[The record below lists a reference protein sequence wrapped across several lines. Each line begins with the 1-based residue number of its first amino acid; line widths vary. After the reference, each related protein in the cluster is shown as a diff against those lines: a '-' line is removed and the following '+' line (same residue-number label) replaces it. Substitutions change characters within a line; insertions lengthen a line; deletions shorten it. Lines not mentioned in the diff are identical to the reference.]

1 MILLETN
8 RPEYR
13 NDIAEEIRLFFG
25 QTEIVLAGE
34 ENGGQPELSISV
46 QLAAAPGCATATAK
60 CSGAMQSETI
70 AFDGADHLTVKRF
83 EKRAVKIAVFR
94 LLQQLFPRVIPW
106 GSLTGIRPTKLFREL
121 TVQSGAEAARDA
133 FLRLYDVTPD
143 KIRLAE
149 SICEAQR
156 DMIASVG
163 ERDFDVYV
171 NIPFCP
177 TKCLYCSF
185 PSQILGK
192 EDALT
197 PYLEKLFIDISEGA
211 ALMRERGYRL
221 RCMYVGGGTPTVLST
236 EQLDRLIS
244 TLKICYGSLGNEITV
259 EAGRPDTITE
269 DKLLVLREHGVQRI
283 SINPQSMNDDTLC
296 RIGRAHTADDVER
309 AFSLARSI
317 GFPVINM
324 DLIAGLPGEHV
335 DDFCGSLQ
343 RVQRL
348 SPANMTV
355 HTLAIKRSS
364 RLIERLDEYPLPTAS
379 DVEQMLSAGAE
390 TAQSLGMQP
399 YYMYRQKYMS
409 GNLENVGYAKQDSIC
424 MYNIDMME
432 ETTNIM
438 AHGASAM
445 SKRVFGY
452 ENRVERIP
460 NPKDV
465 KTYFDKLPTI
475 LLEKRALFD

>member
-83 EKRAVKIAVFR
+83 EKRVVKIAVFR

-133 FLRLYDVTPD
+133 FLRLYDVTLD

-192 EDALT
+192 
-197 PYLEKLFIDISEGA
+197 
-211 ALMRERGYRL
+211 
-221 RCMYVGGGTPTVLST
+221 
-236 EQLDRLIS
+236 
-244 TLKICYGSLGNEITV
+244 
-259 EAGRPDTITE
+259 
-269 DKLLVLREHGVQRI
+269 
-283 SINPQSMNDDTLC
+283 
-296 RIGRAHTADDVER
+296 
-309 AFSLARSI
+309 
-317 GFPVINM
+317 
-324 DLIAGLPGEHV
+324 
-335 DDFCGSLQ
+335 
-343 RVQRL
+343 
-348 SPANMTV
+348 
-355 HTLAIKRSS
+355 
-364 RLIERLDEYPLPTAS
+364 
-379 DVEQMLSAGAE
+379 
-390 TAQSLGMQP
+390 
-399 YYMYRQKYMS
+399 
-409 GNLENVGYAKQDSIC
+409 
-424 MYNIDMME
+424 
-432 ETTNIM
+432 
-438 AHGASAM
+438 
-445 SKRVFGY
+445 
-452 ENRVERIP
+452 
-460 NPKDV
+460 
-465 KTYFDKLPTI
+465 
-475 LLEKRALFD
+475 

>member
-1 MILLETN
+1 
-8 RPEYR
+8 
-13 NDIAEEIRLFFG
+13 
-25 QTEIVLAGE
+25 
-34 ENGGQPELSISV
+34 
-46 QLAAAPGCATATAK
+46 
-60 CSGAMQSETI
+60 
-70 AFDGADHLTVKRF
+70 
-83 EKRAVKIAVFR
+83 
-94 LLQQLFPRVIPW
+94 
-106 GSLTGIRPTKLFREL
+106 
-121 TVQSGAEAARDA
+121 
-133 FLRLYDVTPD
+133 
-143 KIRLAE
+143 
-149 SICEAQR
+149 
-156 DMIASVG
+156 
-163 ERDFDVYV
+163 
-171 NIPFCP
+171 
-177 TKCLYCSF
+177 
-185 PSQILGK
+185 
-192 EDALT
+192 
-197 PYLEKLFIDISEGA
+197 
-211 ALMRERGYRL
+211 
-221 RCMYVGGGTPTVLST
+221 
-236 EQLDRLIS
+236 
-244 TLKICYGSLGNEITV
+244 
-259 EAGRPDTITE
+259 
-269 DKLLVLREHGVQRI
+269 
-283 SINPQSMNDDTLC
+283 
-296 RIGRAHTADDVER
+296 
-309 AFSLARSI
+309 
-317 GFPVINM
+317 M

-399 YYMYRQKYMS
+399 YYVYRQKYMS

>member
-1 MILLETN
+1 M
-8 RPEYR
+8 
-13 NDIAEEIRLFFG
+13 
-25 QTEIVLAGE
+25 
-34 ENGGQPELSISV
+34 
-46 QLAAAPGCATATAK
+46 
-60 CSGAMQSETI
+60 
-70 AFDGADHLTVKRF
+70 
-83 EKRAVKIAVFR
+83 
-94 LLQQLFPRVIPW
+94 
-106 GSLTGIRPTKLFREL
+106 
-121 TVQSGAEAARDA
+121 
-133 FLRLYDVTPD
+133 
-143 KIRLAE
+143 
-149 SICEAQR
+149 
-156 DMIASVG
+156 
-163 ERDFDVYV
+163 
-171 NIPFCP
+171 
-177 TKCLYCSF
+177 
-185 PSQILGK
+185 
-192 EDALT
+192 
-197 PYLEKLFIDISEGA
+197 
-211 ALMRERGYRL
+211 
-221 RCMYVGGGTPTVLST
+221 
-236 EQLDRLIS
+236 
-244 TLKICYGSLGNEITV
+244 
-259 EAGRPDTITE
+259 
-269 DKLLVLREHGVQRI
+269 LVLREHGVQRI

-296 RIGRAHTADDVER
+296 GIGRAHTADDVER

-348 SPANMTV
+348 SPENMTV